1 MSIIPEQDQSLFIT
15 VASDEN
21 YIQHLWVMLISMLEH
36 TSESQNIKLYI
47 IDGGITEES
56 KSKLLNYFSKKYG
69 LYIIFSQINKDL
81 YKNCKISHHV
91 SQATYYRFSIPSII
105 PDHVKKVLYL
115 DCDVVIKDDI
125 SKLWSFDLN
134 DSLIGAIY
142 NPFFNR
148 FIELNIDQNKG
159 YFNAGV
165 LLINLFLWRKL
176 DISHKALNFIDQNP
190 EKIKM
195 WDQDALNAVIKGCWL
210 KLSPRW
216 NQQSAFFDFY
226 FQKFYREKFYS
237 KEEFQEALYNPA
249 IIHYS
254 SMCKPWDY
262 DNVHPYR
269 NEYYRYLSQT
279 PWSDFR
285 PQPTPQRIIKKIVKQ
300 YTPKVIFETMKILQR
315 RLKKAIGKEV

>member
-1 MSIIPEQDQSLFIT
+1 MSIIQDQDQPLFIT

-47 IDGGITEES
+47 LDGGITEES
-56 KSKLLNYFSKKYG
+56 KLKLFNHFSQRYG
-69 LYIIFSQINKDL
+69 LEIIFAQVDKDL

-105 PDHVKKVLYL
+105 PDEVEKVLYL
-115 DCDVVIKDDI
+115 DCDIVIKDDI
-125 SKLWSFDLN
+125 KKIWSFDLDN
-134 DSLIGAIY
+134 SLIGAIH

-148 FIELNIDQNKG
+148 FIELDIDEGKG

-165 LLINLFLWRKL
+165 LLINLSLWKKL
-176 DISHKALNFIDQNP
+176 DISHKALDFINQNP

-195 WDQDALNAVIKGCWL
+195 WDQDALNVVIQGRWK
-210 KLSPRW
+210 KLPPRW
-216 NQQSAFFDFY
+216 NQQSTFFNFY
-226 FQKFYREKFYS
+226 FQKFYRDKLFS
-237 KEEFQEALYNPA
+237 QEEFQEALSNPA

-269 NEYYRYLSQT
+269 NEYYKYLSQT

-285 PQPTPQRIIKKIVKQ
+285 PQPTPQRMIKKLVKQ
-300 YTPKVIFETMKILQR
+300 YTPKVIFETMKIFQR
-315 RLKKAIGKEV
+315 RLKKVVNQKA